1 MTDENSRAADPL
13 TAAVSMLQVASNRDD
28 SGSVPFFVSDR
39 IAPRRR
45 RSSDIGRLLF
55 ATLAFALFGWAAA
68 NESDFDLRVLEA
80 LQDLPGWVRS
90 LAWFSYSAAGVVA
103 LVIAVISVA
112 VAGIGRGLVRDLIL
126 ALFLATLL
134 GSIGSRLTTGRWPDL
149 LPEFFSAKDLPTFP
163 TMRTTLVLVVA
174 LVLSPYVNVGVRRI
188 LRWCIVAAVVSPLF
202 LGLTTVTSLS
212 GALALSFASVA
223 TVRLAFGSPEGLPS
237 VGRLR
242 KTLADVGIPV
252 TELRYRNDQPGTVGL
267 ATATTEAGD
276 VLDLKIYGVDAANT
290 QRAERIWRA
299 LWYRTAGP

>member
-80 LQDLPGWVRS
+80 LQDLPGVGSITRMVSVTQLPVS
-90 LAWFSYSAAGVVA
+90 LRWS
-103 LVIAVISVA
+103 IAVISVA

-134 GSIGSRLTTGRWPDL
+134 GSIGSRLDDW
-149 LPEFFSAKDLPTFP
+149 
-163 TMRTTLVLVVA
+163 
-174 LVLSPYVNVGVRRI
+174 
-188 LRWCIVAAVVSPLF
+188 
-202 LGLTTVTSLS
+202 
-212 GALALSFASVA
+212 
-223 TVRLAFGSPEGLPS
+223 
-237 VGRLR
+237 
-242 KTLADVGIPV
+242 
-252 TELRYRNDQPGTVGL
+252 
-267 ATATTEAGD
+267 
-276 VLDLKIYGVDAANT
+276 
-290 QRAERIWRA
+290 
-299 LWYRTAGP
+299 